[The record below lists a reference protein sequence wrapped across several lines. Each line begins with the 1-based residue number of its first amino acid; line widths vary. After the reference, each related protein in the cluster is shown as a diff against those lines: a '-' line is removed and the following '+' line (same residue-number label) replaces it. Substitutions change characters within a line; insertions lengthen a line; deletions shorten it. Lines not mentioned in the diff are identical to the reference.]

1 MNPQADRT
9 PLSELVEMLEERI
22 RDLEGIVGDIATKI
36 SAPSEAGFAQ
46 PTEGIPEEPPSDL
59 LQLIDRIG
67 RLEGVIRRRE
77 HETFDWLSA
86 IAKHLGIGNISQPVA
101 NDVGQTE
108 VARVEDA
115 VYSNK
120 LLLEKMKGLLNR
132 IDNKAE
138 IFMSRIYENRLL
150 LESIKVELGLGLGHV
165 VKDQGDLDKNPND
178 EMKSESD
185 QVREGESKSDR
196 DYDRVLKPGY

>member
-9 PLSELVEMLEERI
+9 PLSERVEILEERI
-22 RDLEGIVGDIATKI
+22 RNLSDVLGDIAARI
-36 SAPSEAGFAQ
+36 GAPSEVGFAQ
-46 PTEGIPEEPPSDL
+46 STEGIPEEPPSDL
-59 LQLIDRIG
+59 QQLINRIDM
-67 RLEGVIRRRE
+67 LEGVIRRRE

-86 IAKHLGIGNISQPVA
+86 IAKHLGINKISQPVA

-115 VYSNK
+115 IEMIK
-120 LLLEKMKGLLNR
+120 LSLNR
-132 IDNKAE
+132 LDNKTE
-138 IFMSRIYENRLL
+138 ISVCKIYENRLI
-150 LESIKVELGLGLGHV
+150 LESIKAELGLGLGHV
-165 VKDQGDLDKNPND
+165 VKDQGHLDKNPND